1 MTLYPAELTRIRTD
15 YTATLGDTGKVV
27 RLSGDPTFNPTTG
40 AYTNPTETTIYTGP
54 GRATPRPATETI
66 VTVGEQPI
74 TLRLYD
80 VSLPYDA
87 DGIQVDD
94 YWIAT
99 VSVDAEL
106 VGRRLRVLEVG
117 WSSLQAGRRLLCQDV
132 LG

>member
-1 MTLYPAELTRIRTD
+1 MTLYAPELARIRTD
-15 YTATLGDTGKVV
+15 YTATLGDTGTIV
-27 RLSGDPTFNPTTG
+27 RLSGDPVFDPDTG
-40 AYTNPTETTIYTGP
+40 TYTEPSESTIYTGA
-54 GRATPRPATETI
+54 GRVMPRPAAET
-66 VTVGEQPI
+66 VVAVGEQPV

-87 DGIQVDD
+87 DGIEVDD
-94 YWIAT
+94 YWVTT

-106 VGRRLRVLEVG
+106 VGRRLRVLDVG